1 MTEDYPPDAPVADNH
16 GRGRSDHH
24 PRGRG
29 VRRHRAVDLVKR
41 RWYDIIV
48 PAVLFVVAGVVVL
61 AALIAGSQP

>member
-1 MTEDYPPDAPVADNH
+1 
-16 GRGRSDHH
+16 
-24 PRGRG
+24 
-29 VRRHRAVDLVKR
+29 VDLVKR